1 MVNGE
6 MEEGKWNEEVEAWL
20 NSSERRAIEIIARS
34 VGIFTV
40 LGAGYII
47 QDITKDAERRKRTK
61 NRIMLVMSICDLMT
75 AFCGSVIG
83 TTMVPEWTGV
93 PGAMGNQLT
102 CDIQGFFAYA
112 SGLASG
118 MFNVSLA
125 LCYLLMVRHKYSDER
140 LHGLEPY
147 FLYTPLVLSIMLA
160 IPGFPF
166 RIYNFY
172 GTYSC
177 HVNASPLNCD
187 QAQSPIECERGE
199 LYKYWWYVNSAI
211 FSAGACIIITCM
223 AKMYTTVLQQER
235 SGDRFR
241 FSPTAASN
249 IQRRTLSNA
258 MRSQG
263 LWYSGAFLFSF
274 SPLIVSKFWESY
286 IVAVLSALALNS
298 LGFTNALI
306 YVRPRFLKFCQ
317 DYPNVG
323 IVSSIWHTLFRTLPP
338 PRQEDH
344 DMIVTRRKGTNDGS
358 GVQTH
363 QETCIQDN

>member
-1 MVNGE
+1 
-6 MEEGKWNEEVEAWL
+6 MEIEEWNSFIETWL

-34 VGIFTV
+34 VGIFTI

-47 QDITKDAERRKRTK
+47 QDITKDAARRKRTK
-61 NRIMLVMSICDLMT
+61 NRIMLFMSISDLMA
-75 AFCGSVIG
+75 AFFGSVLG
-83 TTMVPEWTGV
+83 TLMVPEWTGV
-93 PGAMGNQLT
+93 PGAMGNQLS

-125 LCYLLMVRHKYSDER
+125 LCYLLMVRHEYSDER
-140 LHGLEPY
+140 LHELESY
-147 FLYTPLVLSIMLA
+147 FLYTPLVLSIIIA
-160 IPGFPF
+160 IPGLPF

-172 GTYSC
+172 GVYSC
-177 HVNASPLNCD
+177 HPNASPLNCD

-199 LYKYWWYVNSAI
+199 LYKYWWYVNSAN
-211 FSAGACIIITCM
+211 FLTGVCIIITCM
-223 AKMYTTVLQQER
+223 AKMYTTVLNRER
-235 SGDRFR
+235 GGDQFR
-241 FSPTAASN
+241 FSPTASN

-274 SPLIVSKFWESY
+274 FPLIVSYFLESY
-286 IVAVLSALALNS
+286 IVAVFSALALNS

-306 YVRPRFLKFCQ
+306 YVRPRFLKFRR

-323 IVSSIWHTLFRTLPP
+323 IVSSIWQTLFRTLPAR
-338 PRQEDH
+338 RQEHH
-344 DMIVTRRKGTNDGS
+344 DMTHRKETTNDGT

-363 QETCIQDN
+363 QGTCIQDN